1 MSTRQYE
8 LQSRPHRYNP
18 SDFSSYPSDILSRTS
33 SDFIVV
39 NDLFFTSSPTIGF
52 FLKRIL
58 PHPSRAK
65 DKKRLKI
72 HREKYNRSVII
83 MFTFTSA
90 IFLNKNKPLSTCHFG
105 CFLYDRCTKHIN
117 PPANFLTPPFFFFLC
132 SRDECN
138 IATLKIYRN
147 FIINYPTPQASGRLL
162 VRFITA
168 FITLHV

>member
-1 MSTRQYE
+1 MSACSTVPSFPTIFFSVRGRSFSSRWVIRCEYTTVWASVNRAE
-8 LQSRPHRYNP
+8 SRPHRYNP
-18 SDFSSYPSDILSRTS
+18 PDFSSYPSDILSRTS

-90 IFLNKNKPLSTCHFG
+90 IFLNKT
-105 CFLYDRCTKHIN
+105 
-117 PPANFLTPPFFFFLC
+117 
-132 SRDECN
+132 SRSQRV
-138 IATLKIYRN
+138 T
-147 FIINYPTPQASGRLL
+147 SG
-162 VRFITA
+162 VFYT
-168 FITLHV
+168 TDVQNT

>member
-1 MSTRQYE
+1 MGDLLVVGGWYGVSTRQYE

-90 IFLNKNKPLSTCHFG
+90 IFLNKT
-105 CFLYDRCTKHIN
+105 
-117 PPANFLTPPFFFFLC
+117 
-132 SRDECN
+132 SRSQRV
-138 IATLKIYRN
+138 T
-147 FIINYPTPQASGRLL
+147 SG
-162 VRFITA
+162 VFYT
-168 FITLHV
+168 TDVQNT